1 MFRPYKVATT
11 RWNDVMRRILIG
23 ALALGAGA
31 WAAGMG
37 FVATRQDWPEPK
49 PADAVLVLGT
59 SSLVGGRPNPCMA
72 ARVTEGVRLV
82 QAGLAPVLVVSGG
95 FDPKDGLVEAETMA
109 ELAAGLGLPT
119 DQVLLET
126 RATSSIENLTYTREL
141 LVGAGHGGRMIV
153 VTEPFHLPRAMFA
166 ADRLGL
172 EVQGAPSARCTD
184 RGPLWRVREPAAVL
198 WYWWKLR

>member
-1 MFRPYKVATT
+1 
-11 RWNDVMRRILIG
+11 MRRILIG

-37 FVATRQDWPEPK
+37 FVATRQVWPEPT

-72 ARVTEGVRLV
+72 ARVAEGVRLV
-82 QAGLAPVLVVSGG
+82 QAGMAPVLVVSGG

-109 ELAAGLGLPT
+109 ELAIDSGLAA

-126 RATSSIENLTYTREL
+126 RATSSIENLTYSREV
-141 LVGAGHGGRMIV
+141 LVDGGRGERLIV
-153 VTEPFHLPRAMFA
+153 VTEPFHLPRAMLA
-166 ADRLGL
+166 ADRLGI
-172 EVQGAPSARCTD
+172 EAQGAPSQRCSD
-184 RGPLWRVREPAAVL
+184 RGPLWLVREPAAVL